1 MIQRRAFPVWCFL
14 LAIGCAPSPI
24 PDGFPQIGGDAV
36 LGVDVTL
43 DGRTLVYRDESRSR
57 GIEYSSSADCY
68 RIQFDTCTGV
78 FGTTCISF
86 QLWVPSLEPGSY
98 PQSVYPPS
106 GPFPHRTPF
115 LLLLDEPTQYA
126 YSPVDGVVT
135 IEGNDGVYVW
145 GRFSCPQAM
154 YDPSTAAGD
163 ERYASLG
170 GTFAARY

>member
-1 MIQRRAFPVWCFL
+1 MISRLAFFASGFL
-14 LAIGCAPSPI
+14 LVTGCEPSPI
-24 PDGFPQIGGDAV
+24 PDGFPQIGGDTV

-43 DGRTLVYRDESRSR
+43 DARTLVYRDATQSR
-57 GIEYSSSADCY
+57 GIEFSSSAGCY
-68 RIQFDTCTGV
+68 RIQFNTCTGV

-86 QLWVPSLEPGSY
+86 WLWIPSLEPGTY
-98 PQSVYPPS
+98 PQSVYPPGGS
-106 GPFPHRTPF
+106 FPHRIPY
-115 LLLLDEPTQYA
+115 LLILDEPTQYG

-135 IEGNDGVYVW
+135 VEGNDGAYVW
-145 GRFSCPQAM
+145 GRFSSTQAM